1 MAMTEAQ
8 QGPARSYRDVVAWQ
22 RAHGFVLCVYRLTQG
37 FPSHEQFGLTS
48 QLRRAA
54 VSIAAN
60 IAEGF
65 TRESDAEKLR
75 FLNVARGSV
84 EECSYYLLLCRGLS
98 YADTTEAD
106 TALDE
111 AGRLLAA
118 YAAPIRRRVR
128 G

>member
-1 MAMTEAQ
+1 MVDGQ
-8 QGPARSYRDVVAWQ
+8 QAPARSYRDVVAWQ
-22 RAHGFVLCVYRLTQG
+22 KAHGFVLCVYRMTQG
-37 FPSHEQFGLTS
+37 FPSHELFGLTS

-84 EECSYYLLLCRGLS
+84 EECSYYLILCCDLG
-98 YADTTEAD
+98 YADTTDAQA
-106 TALDE
+106 ALE
-111 AGRLLAA
+111 ETGRLLAT